1 MSTVADLLK
10 NKGKEVFS
18 VTPETPVLDALRL
31 MAEKRI
37 GALLVLDGN
46 KLAGIFSERDFVRQ
60 LAQDA
65 SFDVKMPVKKFMT
78 SHVFTINSS
87 QSIGDC
93 MAMMT
98 DHRIRHLPVVDG
110 AELVGLI
117 SIGDVVKQAIAT
129 REERIGHLEDYM
141 SGKAY

>member
-10 NKGKEVFS
+10 TKGQQVFS
-18 VTPETPVLDALRL
+18 VSPETPVLEALRL

-37 GALLVLDGN
+37 GALLVMDG
-46 KLAGIFSERDFVRQ
+46 KQPAGIFSERDFVRQ

-78 SHVFTINSS
+78 THLYTITSNHSV
-87 QSIGDC
+87 GDC
-93 MAMMT
+93 MAVMT
-98 DHRIRHLPVVDG
+98 EHRIRHLPVIDSG
-110 AELVGLI
+110 DLVGLI
-117 SIGDVVKQAIAT
+117 SIGDVVKQAIAV

-141 SGKAY
+141 SGKVY